1 MRHHGRELLVGAV
14 ISAGL
19 VVAVVGTLWLQGINW
34 GRSVTVAEIWLGE
47 VAGLMEGNPVVYL
60 GVPIGRVADIS
71 VDQSGAFVRVTVEL
85 DGEVEIQPDTRG
97 LVSPQS
103 FFGDWQIEI
112 TPLARFPRLPYYPVE
127 DGFTTGGGL
136 RVLGGYAIP
145 DISRLT
151 LVATEISGDL
161 AVLADRF
168 DRAFSEETADA
179 IAQVIQNVEVLSR
192 DVQGLIEQQGAT
204 FERVGAD
211 VERAANELS
220 QASSVARTT
229 LERLDAILASGDVD
243 SVIVNVRG
251 ASQSMRLLLEEVRGS
266 RAELSGVLARVDSS
280 MQSLG
285 RVSRR
290 IESGQGALGRL
301 LMSDSLAV
309 TLEGAAFNLQR
320 LLEDI
325 RLNPGR
331 YIRLSIF

>member
-1 MRHHGRELLVGAV
+1 VRHHGRELLVGAV
-14 ISAGL
+14 ISVGL

-34 GRSVTVAEIWLGE
+34 GRSVTEVEVWLGE

-60 GVPIGRVADIS
+60 GVPIGRVSSIT
-71 VDQSGAFVRVTVEL
+71 VDQSGTFVRVRVEL
-85 DGEVEIQPDTRG
+85 DGEVELAPDTRG

-112 TPLARFPRLPYYPVE
+112 TPLARFPRLEYYSVPEGFTE
-127 DGFTTGGGL
+127 DGV
-136 RVLGGYAIP
+136 RVIGGYAIP

-151 LVATEISGDL
+151 LVATEISQDL

-179 IAQVIQNVEVLSR
+179 IAQVIQNVSDLSR
-192 DVQGLIEQQGAT
+192 DVQGLIQQQGAT
-204 FERVGAD
+204 FERVGTD

-220 QASSVARTT
+220 QASVVARTT
-229 LERLDAILASGDVD
+229 LERLDALLARGDID
-243 SVIVNVRG
+243 SVLVNVRQG
-251 ASQSMRLLLEEVRGS
+251 SRSISELVEEVRES
-266 RAELSGVLARVDSS
+266 RAELSVVLARADST

-285 RVSRR
+285 RVSGR
-290 IESGQGALGRL
+290 IERGDGALGRL
-301 LMSDSLAV
+301 LTSDSLAIN
-309 TLEGAAFNLQR
+309 LEFAAFNLQR
-320 LLEDI
+320 LLEDM

>member
-1 MRHHGRELLVGAV
+1 VRPHGRELLVGAV

-19 VVAVVGTLWLQGINW
+19 IIAVVGTLWLQGINW
-34 GRSVTVAEIWLGE
+34 GRSVTEVEVWLNE

-60 GVPIGRVADIS
+60 GVPIGRVSNIA
-71 VDQSGAFVRVTVEL
+71 VDQSGTFVRVRVEL
-85 DGEVEIQPDTRG
+85 EGDVEIAPDTRG

-112 TPLARFPRLPYYPVE
+112 TPLARFPRLDYYPVPE
-127 DGFTTGGGL
+127 GFTENGV
-136 RVLGGYAIP
+136 RVIGGYAIP

-151 LVATEISGDL
+151 LVATEISQDL

-192 DVQGLIEQQGAT
+192 DVQELIEQQGAT
-204 FERVGAD
+204 FERVGTN

-220 QASSVARTT
+220 QASAVARTT
-229 LERLDAILASGDVD
+229 LERLDALLARGDID
-243 SVIVNVRG
+243 SVLVNVRG
-251 ASQSMRLLLEEVRGS
+251 ASRSMAALVEEVRES
-266 RAELSGVLARVDSS
+266 RAELSDVLSRADTTL
-280 MQSLG
+280 QSLG

-290 IESGQGALGRL
+290 IESGEGALGRL

-309 TLEGAAFNLQR
+309 NLEFAAFNLQR